1 MNDRKTRPRRNRF
14 QLVLVPAVS
23 AALLAFGCDR
33 PTASTRICIDPQGR
47 RLPDDQCRNDR
58 YPSSFHHWYYV
69 SGGGVPIGAFVHGG
83 SSFRSSASRSGSV
96 SRGGFGSSA
105 HASGSAGG

>member
-1 MNDRKTRPRRNRF
+1 MNDPKPRPRRNRF

-33 PTASTRICIDPQGR
+33 PTASNRICVDPQGR
-47 RLPDDQCRNDR
+47 RLPDDACRDDR
-58 YPSSFHHWYYV
+58 YPSTFHHWYYV
-69 SGGGVPIGAFVHGG
+69 SGGGVPIGGFVHS
-83 SSFRSSASRSGSV
+83 SSFRSSGSRSGSV

-105 HASGSAGG
+105 HASGSGG